1 LILLHFSPDVAG
13 SLCSQAGAA
22 EIVAVSTPVTM
33 KNLLP
38 PLLLLLLF
46 SCTASKEVVQDGFLQ
61 KRKYGRGWHMDMPQR
76 KGQEVLAAAP
86 AVDAEPERTTVDHL
100 SPLELGMEPLAAV
113 DVSCLPQL
121 RRTIPSVVAV
131 ASHEQPPNA
140 AVGRAREGATYNGGQ
155 GPAFIPLQ
163 KRTPASA
170 PVDGSSVF
178 LLTSGLLVVLP
189 AAFALVALYVLQRS
203 LRMADGGSSTAYLA
217 LVMGVLALMAL
228 ALL

>member
-1 LILLHFSPDVAG
+1 
-13 SLCSQAGAA
+13 
-22 EIVAVSTPVTM
+22 M
-33 KNLLP
+33 KKLLP

-76 KGQEVLAAAP
+76 KGQEVLAAVP

-100 SPLELGMEPLAAV
+100 SPLELGLEPLATV
-113 DVSCLPQL
+113 DVSYLPQL
-121 RRTIPSVVAV
+121 RRSIRTAAAV
-131 ASHEQPPNA
+131 ASPEPPPHEA
-140 AVGRAREGATYNGGQ
+140 IGGVREGTTYQ
-155 GPAFIPLQ
+155 GASAAAFIPLQ

-170 PVDGSSVF
+170 PVDGSSSF
-178 LLTSGLLVVLP
+178 FLTSGLLVVLP